1 MPVIINQLDA
11 EISEPAEVAPEFAL
25 EPATGSAES
34 AQCLC
39 SEMELMTERAERLQ
53 VD

>member
-11 EISEPAEVAPEFAL
+11 EITEPVETEPEFVM
-25 EPATGSAES
+25 ETATGNADSS
-34 AQCLC
+34 QCLC
-39 SEMELMTERAERLQ
+39 SQMELMTERAERLQ